1 MAHSVLSRPKT
12 GVLRARFFGDFAAFI
27 GPKKDEPVSYPAP
40 SPSAARA
47 LMEGI
52 LWKPAIRYDILRIH
66 LLKPIQWFSS
76 RVNEV
81 SDRCDP
87 SREIVV
93 EESRI
98 QRRLTGLKDVDYV
111 IEANF
116 RSTPSTGPEETP
128 AKFIEM
134 FNRRL
139 ENGQCHMQP
148 YFGRREFPAYFEPA
162 PDEIG
167 TPSCTI
173 HTPPELSGRTIDVGM
188 MFLDRQYKP
197 TITSE
202 FFHAEIKNG
211 VLVEAGKDVL
221 PFFDSWE
228 HRIS

>member
-1 MAHSVLSRPKT
+1 MAQGVLSRSKT
-12 GVLRARFFGDFAAFI
+12 GILRARFFGDYAAFI

-52 LWKPAIRYDILRIH
+52 LWKPAIRLDILRVY

-87 SREIVV
+87 SREIAV

-111 IEANF
+111 VEATF
-116 RSTPSTGPEETP
+116 RSTPNTGPEETP
-128 AKFIEM
+128 TKFIEM

-148 YFGRREFPAYFEPA
+148 YFGRREFTAFFEPA
-162 PDEIG
+162 PDKIE
-167 TPSCTI
+167 
-173 HTPPELSGRTIDVGM
+173 PPAELAGRTIDLGM

-202 FFHAEIKNG
+202 YFKAEIKDG
-211 VLVEAGKDVL
+211 VLVEVGKDVL

>member
-1 MAHSVLSRPKT
+1 MAQAVASRSKT
-12 GVLRARFFGDFAAFI
+12 AILRARFFGEMAAFC

-52 LWKPAIRYDILRIH
+52 LWKPSIRWDILRVY

-76 RVNEV
+76 RTNEV

-87 SREIVV
+87 AREIIV

-111 IEANF
+111 IEATFNF
-116 RSTPSTGPEETP
+116 TPNTGPEETP

-134 FNRRL
+134 FKRRL

-148 YFGRREFPAYFEPA
+148 YFGRREFTAFFEPA
-162 PDEIG
+162 PDKIE
-167 TPSCTI
+167 PA
-173 HTPPELSGRTIDVGM
+173 PELAGRTIDVGM
-188 MFLDRQYKP
+188 MLLDRQYKP
-197 TITSE
+197 AITSE

-211 VLVEAGKDVL
+211 VLVEKGKDVL
-221 PFFDSWE
+221 PKFDSWE

>member
-1 MAHSVLSRPKT
+1 MAPSVASRT
-12 GVLRARFFGDFAAFI
+12 RTAVLRARFFGDYAAFV

-40 SPSAARA
+40 SPSAARS

-52 LWKPAIRYDILRIH
+52 LWKPAIRFDILRVY
-66 LLKPIQWFSS
+66 LLKPIQWFAV
-76 RVNEV
+76 RTNEV

-87 SREIVV
+87 SREIIV

-111 IEANF
+111 VEAAFNF
-116 RSTPSTGPEETP
+116 TPSTGPEETP
-128 AKFIEM
+128 TKFIEM

-148 YFGRREFPAYFEPA
+148 YFGRRQFTAFFEESPEKIE
-162 PDEIG
+162 P
-167 TPSCTI
+167 
-173 HTPPELSGRTIDVGM
+173 PPELAGRKIDLGM

-197 TITSE
+197 VITSE
-202 FFHAEIKNG
+202 YFHAEINNG

-228 HRIS
+228 HRT